1 MTDRT
6 SLTHHFKCNKLH
18 CSKSNTAFIEQF
30 ELFNIKIHTEFEADR
45 GVSKIFISVILISI
59 ALIPRNIEIP

>member
-18 CSKSNTAFIEQF
+18 CSKSNTAFIEQ
-30 ELFNIKIHTEFEADR
+30 LKSFNIKIHIEFEADM
-45 GVSKIFISVILISI
+45 GVSKIFI
-59 ALIPRNIEIP
+59 